1 MLSLLKHH
9 LCSCY
14 AASKNSALMYCLS
27 IVLQKKCNYL
37 VQVLDVREDMN
48 KLKEDI
54 HNLKHEM
61 AKILQ
66 ALTSRREMADSS
78 Q

>member
-1 MLSLLKHH
+1 M
-9 LCSCY
+9 
-14 AASKNSALMYCLS
+14 
-27 IVLQKKCNYL
+27 
-37 VQVLDVREDMN
+37 QVLDVREDMN
-48 KLKEDI
+48 KLKEDL

-66 ALTSRREMADSS
+66 ALTSRKETADSN

>member
-1 MLSLLKHH
+1 M
-9 LCSCY
+9 
-14 AASKNSALMYCLS
+14 S

-48 KLKEDI
+48 KLKEDMNKLKEDI
-54 HNLKHEM
+54 HSLKHEM

-66 ALTSRREMADSS
+66 ALTSRKETADSN